1 MVSVSGPVRGYITLS
16 PTTAHDSA
24 VRCADI
30 EARGGY
36 CDGAIRGGQR
46 DADLRMGGDCRARTA
61 RKLGACWRSP
71 HDTAG
76 RHFPRDQ
83 PGGSR
88 VSGDAL
94 RTPVHMGRRH
104 GPRRCRRRFL
114 IESSCADQQVQAPDE
129 RGRRHKQCDWT
140 AAAHGDASDTA
151 LRYIVGQVSRAERGP
166 GGGPEVDGPEH
177 RRIVG
182 SLGRAY
188 RRRWR
193 TMLAGWDPDA
203 AVWLNP
209 SRNQAAHGCTTG
221 AFGSVRVGVALEGQ
235 ETGQR
240 GVVVVDMPGGDRCV
254 RHGQRG
260 CRGRQ
265 LGGGRTHT

>member
-1 MVSVSGPVRGYITLS
+1 MPTFGWVEIAVPVPPENSGPVGGVL
-16 PTTAHDSA
+16 TTPPAGIFREISRA
-24 VRCADI
+24 VRGFLAMLSVLPCTWAAVTD
-30 EARGGY
+30 RGGA
-36 CDGAIRGGQR
+36 GVGSSAKAAVLTSKSRPQTSVVVATSSVIGRQRRTGMPPIRLFVTSSDR
-46 DADLRMGGDCRARTA
+46 L
-61 RKLGACWRSP
+61 
-71 HDTAG
+71 AG
-76 RHFPRDQ
+76 RSGA
-83 PGGSR
+83 PG
-88 VSGDAL
+88 A
-94 RTPVHMGRRH
+94 GRK
-104 GPRRCRRRFL
+104 
-114 IESSCADQQVQAPDE
+114 ST
-129 RGRRHKQCDWT
+129 GRST
-140 AAAHGDASDTA
+140 
-151 LRYIVGQVSRAERGP
+151 
-166 GGGPEVDGPEH
+166 
-177 RRIVG
+177 VG